1 MSALQGIVRRVI
13 LAEAVSA
20 PGLTR
25 MTDRDLALAYFM
37 AQLMPDKYGPDSR
50 IREYVRIRDN
60 GSVKLITDP
69 TAKTKQTYDQLVSD
83 LGHPTKS
90 PEKVRK
96 VLREKSPNRYMS
108 TGISKKAKWPFSA
121 MDFEDSAYRPEIFNN
136 DVLTAILSARP
147 IGSKLTASRT
157 TRREEEETESGLP
170 EVFAGSVS
178 EVRSVLRAFGDFDID
193 LSRNVEDALAALDGV
208 QDAILSQLSLDIPE
222 EGEEE
227 GDFPELINIGAR
239 SAGVTGLPRLRESL
253 DDLDADP
260 PQVDVAARGG
270 ENIDDITDAASGA
283 KDQTQPDNNP
293 DIADED
299 EIDEMLGRLDRGIA
313 NLSEKID
320 DSEDLFRDEG
330 LEAKNAMRALED
342 EVELLRQA
350 VFSR

>member
-147 IGSKLTASRT
+147 IGSKMTASRT
-157 TRREEEETESGLP
+157 ARREEEETETESGLP
-170 EVFAGSVS
+170 EVFAGLVTD
-178 EVRSVLRAFGDFDID
+178 VRSALRAFGDFDID
-193 LSRNVEDALAALDGV
+193 LSRNVEAALTALDGV

-222 EGEEE
+222 EGDDE

-239 SAGVTGLPRLRESL
+239 SAGVTGLRESL

-313 NLSEKID
+313 DLSEKID
-320 DSEDLFRDEG
+320 DNENLFRDEG
-330 LEAKNAMRALED
+330 LEAKNAMLALED